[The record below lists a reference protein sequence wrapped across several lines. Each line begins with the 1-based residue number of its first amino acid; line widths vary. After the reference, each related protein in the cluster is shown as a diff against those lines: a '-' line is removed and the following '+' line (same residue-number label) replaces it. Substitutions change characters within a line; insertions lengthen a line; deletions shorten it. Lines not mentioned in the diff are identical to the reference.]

1 MSATITWVVESMDCY
16 PTAEGQTNV
25 VFTIHWRCN
34 GAQDNQSTSIYGTVG
49 VTYKAGTSYT
59 PYAQL
64 TQAQVLQWVWDN
76 GVDKTLTETAIQTQ
90 LNNLVNPP
98 VVTPSLPW
106 VQS

>member
-34 GAQDNQSTSIYGTVG
+34 GTQDNQGTSIYGTVG
-49 VTYKAGTSYT
+49 VTYTAGTPYT

-76 GVDKTLTETAIQTQ
+76 GVDKTVTETAIQTRI
-90 LNNLVNPP
+90 NNLINPP
-98 VVTPSLPW
+98 VVTPLLPW

>member
-1 MSATITWVVESMDCY
+1 MSATITWLVESMDCY

-34 GAQDNQSTSIYGTVG
+34 GTQDNQGTSIYGTVG
-49 VTYKAGTSYT
+49 VTYTAGTPYT

-64 TQAQVLQWVWDN
+64 TQAQVLQWVWES
-76 GVDKTLTETAIQTQ
+76 GVDKTVTETAIQTRI
-90 LNNLVNPP
+90 NNLINPP

>member
-34 GAQDNQSTSIYGTVG
+34 GTQDNQGTSIYGTVG
-49 VTYKAGTSYT
+49 VTYTAGTPYT

-64 TQAQVLQWVWDN
+64 TQAQVLQWVWES
-76 GVDKTLTETAIQTQ
+76 GVDKTVTETAIQTRI
-90 LNNLVNPP
+90 NNLINPP
-98 VVTPSLPW
+98 VVTPLLPW